1 MTWGKLVETILYSP
15 IVSQK
20 KVVLSELCWRKK
32 KSLCSYILC
41 EWRNRAVFKRAP
53 EEPYPF
59 WTPVFQCILTFCQ
72 EMKLSATMV
81 PFCKKKHSLWD
92 PTEWSNLCLSWD
104 WNNRHI
110 YSWVTSIHRGQLY
123 NGIMCPVN
131 IHVSTLQRTFLYKFD
146 FLTDDLNS
154 LSHWYISC
162 CSHFQVA
169 TSLNPVILSHT
180 AN

>member
-1 MTWGKLVETILYSP
+1 MKLFCTLLLFLKRRLCSLSYAEE
-15 IVSQK
+15 K
-20 KVVLSELCWRKK
+20 KVYVPTYYVSGGTELFSRELQKNLTLSRHQYFNASSLFARKWN
-32 KSLCSYILC
+32 SLLQWYHS
-41 EWRNRAVFKRAP
+41 AKR
-53 EEPYPF
+53 
-59 WTPVFQCILTFCQ
+59 
-72 EMKLSATMV
+72 
-81 PFCKKKHSLWD
+81 HSLWD

-110 YSWVTSIHRGQLY
+110 YSWVTSIHRGQQY
-123 NGIMCPVN
+123 DGIMCPVN
-131 IHVSTLQRTFLYKFD
+131 IHVSTLQRSFLYKFD

-180 AN
+180 AS